1 VSLWWIEVTLQAVRT
16 LGSRRQRRREAWELA
31 RTPRTMKALLEAVPG
46 LTDREVRRM
55 LDRKQLV
62 RVDGLIRAVTPE
74 PRHKPPPQAVL
85 APSVWAYARRCA

>member
-1 VSLWWIEVTLQAVRT
+1 MTMDDQE
-16 LGSRRQRRREAWELA
+16 LGRHRREAWELA

-62 RVDGLIRAVTPE
+62 RVDGLIRAVPPE